1 MSIIIV
7 KVEDIW
13 VHCYKLLRFPPT
25 KHTIK
30 WRFNNVFVRG
40 TEVLQTIDNAT

>member
-13 VHCYKLLRFPPT
+13 VYCYKLLRFFLI
-25 KHTIK
+25 KYMIK

-40 TEVLQTIDNAT
+40 IEVL